1 MRFALVAGEASGD
14 FLGGA
19 LIKAL
24 RARFADA
31 TFYGIAGPQMIAAGC
46 EAIDTIDSLSV
57 MGIGEIVRDLPR
69 LLKLRSRTAKRFAA
83 DRPDCFIGIDSP
95 DFTLYVERRVRAAGI
110 KTVHYVSPT
119 VWAWRQGR
127 VKTIAKADD
136 LMLCLFPFEP
146 KFYADHHVEAAY
158 VGHPLADELDD
169 SVTPQ
174 QARAA
179 LGIATEGPC
188 VGILPGSRHGE
199 LKYLAGPFAQ
209 TAAWLGKRNPDLRF
223 LVPLAKPSLRAPMEA
238 AIAAHAPNLNWH
250 LVDGHARDV
259 MRASD
264 VVLLASG
271 TATLECLLVG
281 RPMVVGYQG
290 SRLTGFL
297 LLDLGMLKTKHV
309 SLPNLLCAEPV
320 VPELLRDYATADHF
334 GPAVAELLEQPT
346 ARQRQLKQFSAV
358 RSELKQDA
366 AARAADAIA
375 KLLGATKKI

>member
-19 LIKAL
+19 LITAL
-24 RARFADA
+24 RAKFPDA

-57 MGIGEIVRDLPR
+57 MGIGEILRDLPR
-69 LLKLRSRTAKRFAA
+69 LMKLRSSTAKRFAA

-95 DFTLYVERRVRAAGI
+95 DFTLYVERRVREAGI

-127 VKTIAKADD
+127 VKGIAKADD

-146 KFYADHHVEAAY
+146 KFYADHHVKAAY

-169 SVTPQ
+169 SVTPA

-179 LGIATEGPC
+179 LGIATQGKC

-199 LKYLAGPFAQ
+199 LKYLAEPFAQ
-209 TAAWLGKRNPDLRF
+209 TAAWLAKRDPSLRF
-223 LVPLAKPSLRAPMEA
+223 LVPIAKPSLRGQMEA
-238 AIAAHAPNLNWH
+238 AIAAHAPGSSWH
-250 LVDGHARDV
+250 LFEGHSRDV

-271 TATLECLLVG
+271 TATLETLLLG

-290 SRLTGFL
+290 SGFTAFL
-297 LLDLGMLKTKHV
+297 LLDLGMLKTKYV

-320 VPELLRDYATADHF
+320 VPELLRDRATAEHF
-334 GPAVAELLEQPT
+334 GPAVAELLEQPA
-346 ARQRQLKQFSAV
+346 ARERQLKQFSAV
-358 RSELKQDA
+358 RGELKQDA

-375 KLLGATKKI
+375 RLLNR

>member
-24 RARFADA
+24 RAKFPEA

-69 LLKLRSRTAKRFAA
+69 LLRLRSGTAKRFAA
-83 DRPDCFIGIDSP
+83 ERPDCLIGIDSP
-95 DFTLYVERRVRAAGI
+95 DFTLFVEKRVRAAGVR
-110 KTVHYVSPT
+110 TVHYVSPT

-127 VKTIAKADD
+127 VKGIAKADD

-146 KFYADHHVEAAY
+146 KFYADHHVKAAY

-169 SVTPQ
+169 SVTPA
-174 QARAA
+174 QARTT
-179 LGIATEGPC
+179 LGIATEGKC

-199 LKYLAGPFAQ
+199 LKYLAQSFVQ
-209 TAAWLGKRNPDLRF
+209 TAAWLAKRDPSLRF
-223 LVPLAKPSLRAPMEA
+223 LVPIAKPSLRPQMEA
-238 AIAAHAPNLNWH
+238 AIAAHAPGLNWH
-250 LVDGHARDV
+250 LFDGHSRDV

-271 TATLECLLVG
+271 TATLECLLIG
-281 RPMVVGYQG
+281 TPMVVGYHG
-290 SRLTGFL
+290 SWLTGFL
-297 LLDLGMLKTKHV
+297 LLDVGMLKTKYV
-309 SLPNLLCAEPV
+309 SLPNLLCTEPV
-320 VPELLRDYATADHF
+320 VPELLREKAKPELF
-334 GPAVAELLEQPT
+334 GPAVAELLEQPA
-346 ARQRQLKQFSAV
+346 ARERQVKQFSAV
-358 RSELKQDA
+358 RGELKQDA

-375 KLLGATKKI
+375 KLIRG

>member
-24 RARFADA
+24 RAKFPDA

-83 DRPDCFIGIDSP
+83 DRPDCFIGIDAP
-95 DFTLYVERRVRAAGI
+95 DFTLFVERRVREAGV

-127 VKTIAKADD
+127 VKGIAKADD

-146 KFYADHHVEAAY
+146 KFYADHRVKAAY

-169 SVTPQ
+169 SVTAA
-174 QARAA
+174 QARDT
-179 LGIATEGPC
+179 LGIAKEGKC

-199 LKYLAGPFAQ
+199 LKYLAEPFVQ
-209 TAAWLGKRNPDLRF
+209 TAAWLGKRDPSLRF
-223 LVPLAKPSLRAPMEA
+223 LVPIAKPSLRAEMEA

-250 LVDGHARDV
+250 LFDGHSREV

-271 TATLECLLVG
+271 TATLETLLLG

-290 SRLTGFL
+290 SKLTGFL
-297 LLDLGMLKTKHV
+297 LLDLGMLKTKYV

-320 VPELLRDYATADHF
+320 VPELLRDRATADHF
-334 GPAVAELLEQPT
+334 GPAVAELLEQPA
-346 ARQRQLKQFSAV
+346 ARERQLKQFSAV
-358 RSELKQDA
+358 RGELKQDA

-375 KLLGATKKI
+375 QLLGR

>member
-1 MRFALVAGEASGD
+1 MKFALVAGEASGD

-19 LIKAL
+19 LIRAL
-24 RARFADA
+24 RAKFPDG

-46 EAIDTIDSLSV
+46 EAVDTIDSLSV
-57 MGIGEIVRDLPR
+57 MGIGEILRDLPR
-69 LLKLRSRTAKRFAA
+69 LLKLRSSTAKRFAA
-83 DRPDCFIGIDSP
+83 ERPDCFIGIDAP
-95 DFTLYVERRVRAAGI
+95 DFTLFVERRVRAAGV

-127 VKTIAKADD
+127 VKGIAKADD

-146 KFYADHHVEAAY
+146 KFYADHHVTAAY

-169 SVTPQ
+169 SVTTA
-174 QARAA
+174 QARAT
-179 LGIATEGPC
+179 LGIAKEGKC
-188 VGILPGSRHGE
+188 VGVLPGSRHGE
-199 LKYLAGPFAQ
+199 LKYLAEPFVQ
-209 TAAWLGKRNPDLRF
+209 TAAWLARRDPSLRL
-223 LVPLAKPSLRAPMEA
+223 LVPIAKPSLRTEMEA
-238 AIAAHAPNLNWH
+238 AIAAHAPGVNWH
-250 LVDGHARDV
+250 LFDGHSRDV

-290 SRLTGFL
+290 SKLTAFL

-320 VPELLRDYATADHF
+320 VPELLRDRATAEHF
-334 GPAVAELLEQPT
+334 GPAVAELLEQPS
-346 ARQRQLKQFSAV
+346 ARERQLKQFSAV
-358 RSELKQDA
+358 RGELKQDA

-375 KLLGATKKI
+375 QLLGR